1 MSGSK
6 FCAMTHVP
14 RMFEKG
20 TLYAPL
26 NRMLVQSGF
35 QYEITC
41 TANEGHMDLFLKL
54 LKAVIKKGAGCITH
68 QFKMNFLVWPNIL
81 FSLSIHKFY
90 SLKAL
95 ITLEQV
101 NTLVTGREFCYPIL
115 D

>member
-6 FCAMTHVP
+6 FCAMTQVP
-14 RMFEKG
+14 CMFEEG

-54 LKAVIKKGAGCITH
+54 
-68 QFKMNFLVWPNIL
+68 
-81 FSLSIHKFY
+81 
-90 SLKAL
+90 
-95 ITLEQV
+95 
-101 NTLVTGREFCYPIL
+101 
-115 D
+115 